1 MERRGE
7 GKDENREKCL
17 RGMRAKGDHAVRALL
32 IGTRR
37 AHRSFTAARGVR
49 NGREEQRN
57 RIERLL
63 SHGIVDGTRNPV

>member
-1 MERRGE
+1 
-7 GKDENREKCL
+7 
-17 RGMRAKGDHAVRALL
+17 MRAKGDHAVRALL